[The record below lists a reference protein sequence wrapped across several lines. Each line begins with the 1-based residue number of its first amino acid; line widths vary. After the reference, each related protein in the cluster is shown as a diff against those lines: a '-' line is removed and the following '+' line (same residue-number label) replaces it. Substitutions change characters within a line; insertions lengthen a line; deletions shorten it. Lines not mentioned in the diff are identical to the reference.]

1 MLTLIAGIVM
11 LGILVFVHELGHFC
25 VAKLAGVKILK
36 FSLGFGPRL
45 VSRQWGETEYMIC
58 AIPLGGYVQML
69 GEGGG
74 EGGEGAELTPE
85 ERRRSF
91 AAKPVLHRTA
101 IVAAG
106 PLMNLILPFLILPV
120 AYMVGVNLPAFL
132 ERPACIG
139 HVVADSEGAAAGF
152 RAGDCILA
160 INDEQVGNWTDTS
173 RTLIS
178 QAGSP
183 LDFVLSRDGETIR
196 VTLTPADGGIEGLQ
210 SFGLLPR
217 QEALVGA
224 TSPGMPAAA
233 AGLQAGDRIVAIDE
247 TPVTSWYDLR
257 TIIQASE
264 GNPQTFTVERDGQVL
279 HLSIKPVRQE
289 ANGADYLVG
298 IVPHQESVF
307 KRFGLFEA
315 VRAGANRTVELV
327 ELTLVFIQ
335 KLFAGHVSTKSI
347 GGPITVVQIAGQ
359 AAQTDLASILTILAF
374 LSIQLGILNLLP
386 IPILDGGHLFFNL
399 FEIVLRRPL
408 SLRIREIAQ
417 QVGLALLLMLM
428 LLAFYNDIVRI
439 FIGGQ

>member
-11 LGILVFVHELGHFC
+11 LGILVFIHELGHFC
-25 VAKLAGVKILK
+25 VAKLAGVKVLK

-45 VSRQWGETEYMIC
+45 VSRHWGETEYMIC

-69 GEGGG
+69 GEGSG
-74 EGGEGAELTPE
+74 EGGEGGELTPE
-85 ERRRSF
+85 ERQRSF
-91 AAKPVLHRTA
+91 ADKPVLQRTA
-101 IVAAG
+101 IIAAG
-106 PLMNLILPFLILPV
+106 PLMNLLLPFVILPV
-120 AYMVGVNLPAFL
+120 AFMVGVNLPAFL
-132 ERPACIG
+132 EQPTCIG
-139 HVVADSEGAAAGF
+139 YVVANSQGAEAGF
-152 RAGDCILA
+152 QPGDCILA
-160 INDEQVGNWTDTS
+160 INDEPVATWTDTS

-178 QAGSP
+178 HAGSP
-183 LDFVLSRDGETIR
+183 LVFTLSRGGETTSA
-196 VTLTPADGGIEGLQ
+196 TLTPADGGIEGLQ

-233 AGLQAGDRIVAIDE
+233 AGLQAGDRIVAIDK

-257 TIIQASE
+257 TLIQNSE
-264 GNPQTFTVERDGQVL
+264 GNPQTFAVERDAQIL
-279 HLSIKPVRQE
+279 HLSIKPIRQE
-289 ANGADYLVG
+289 ADGADYLVG

-307 KRFGLFEA
+307 KRFGFIEA
-315 VRAGANRTVELV
+315 VRAGADRTLELV
-327 ELTLVFIQ
+327 ELTLVFIK
-335 KLFAGHVSTKSI
+335 KLFAGHVSTKNI

-374 LSIQLGILNLLP
+374 LSIQLGILNLFP

-408 SLRIREIAQ
+408 SLRVREIAQ
-417 QVGLALLLMLM
+417 QVGLALLIMLM

>member
-11 LGILVFVHELGHFC
+11 LGILVFVHEFGHFC
-25 VAKLAGVKILK
+25 VAKLAGVKVLK

-74 EGGEGAELTPE
+74 EGGAGAELTPE
-85 ERRRSF
+85 ERQRSF
-91 AAKPVLHRTA
+91 ADKPVLHRTA

-106 PLMNLILPFLILPV
+106 PLMNLLLPFLILPV
-120 AYMVGVNLPAFL
+120 AYMVGVQLPAFL
-132 ERPACIG
+132 ESPACIG
-139 HVVADSEGAAAGF
+139 HVVADSEGYAAGF
-152 RAGDCILA
+152 LAGDCIVA
-160 INDEQVGNWTDTS
+160 INDEKVDTWTDTS

-178 QAGSP
+178 HAGSP
-183 LDFVLSRDGETIR
+183 LVFTLARGETTAE
-196 VTLTPADGGIEGLQ
+196 VTLTPKDGGLEGLQ
-210 SFGLLPR
+210 SLGLLPR

-224 TSPGMPAAA
+224 TSPGMPATS
-233 AGLQAGDRIVAIDE
+233 AGMQAGDRIVAIDD
-247 TPVTSWYDLR
+247 TPVTSWYDLKKM
-257 TIIQASE
+257 IQSSG

-289 ANGADYLVG
+289 TDGDDYLVG
-298 IVPHQESVF
+298 IVPHQESVY

-315 VRAGANRTVELV
+315 VRAGADRTVELV

-335 KLFAGHVSTKSI
+335 KLFAGHVSSKNI

-374 LSIQLGILNLLP
+374 LSIQLGILNLFP

-408 SLRIREIAQ
+408 SMRVREIAQ
-417 QVGLALLLMLM
+417 QVGLVLLILLM